1 MTIDWSVK
9 PVCVIRH
16 LLKDKNDLVSQ
27 PQIKSLPKMF
37 FFFGGGGGLQLALY
51 QKNVQLEFG
60 KMVHIADSA
69 KKTEWPKLFKN
80 FV

>member
-1 MTIDWSVK
+1 MTIAWSVK
-9 PVCVIRH
+9 PACVIRH

-27 PQIKSLPKMF
+27 PQIKSLPKMIF
-37 FFFGGGGGLQLALY
+37 WGGLQLTLY

-60 KMVHIADSA
+60 KMVDIADSV